1 MRNCFSLQLLFLSSL
16 LNLLVGCGKK
26 EDAVSNQCPDA
37 ELSNNFSDPDLLV
50 IQPNGISPNGD
61 GRNDVFF
68 VSIWSKSNPQNSPTF
83 TSKRL
88 QVMRSG
94 SLQLVYDK
102 VYDDAVYRNN
112 FDGHDSAGKELPEGD
127 YLYELKLD
135 NYSVKG
141 SVKLVRTSK
150 ACLCRVIDPDDPYL
164 QSTTCK

>member
-1 MRNCFSLQLLFLSSL
+1 MKTHFSLLLLLLSSL

-37 ELSNNFSDPDLLV
+37 QLSNNISDPDLLV

-61 GRNDVFF
+61 GRNDVFS
-68 VSIWSKSNPQNSPTF
+68 VVVRSKSNPQSSPTF

-88 QVMRSG
+88 QVMGFGNS
-94 SLQLVYDK
+94 QPVYDK
-102 VYDDAVYRNN
+102 VYDDANYRNN
-112 FDGHDSAGKELPEGD
+112 FDGHDSAGNELPEGN

-135 NYSVKG
+135 NYSVRG

-150 ACLCRVIDPDDPYL
+150 ACSCRVIDLDDPYL
-164 QSTTCK
+164 ESTACK